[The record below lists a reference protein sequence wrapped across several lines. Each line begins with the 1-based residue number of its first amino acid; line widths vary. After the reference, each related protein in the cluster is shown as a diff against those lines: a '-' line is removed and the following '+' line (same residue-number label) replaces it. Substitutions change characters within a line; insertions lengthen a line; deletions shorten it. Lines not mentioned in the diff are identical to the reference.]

1 MRLEEIEEGERLLA
15 QAQQG
20 TVIEAWD
27 ALEWWLNEKAP
38 ALLAAA
44 KAAASERARADK
56 AEAELAE
63 AKQAALATFREWLA
77 ENGLVVVPREATA
90 SMVMHASLVE
100 VDDIELTP
108 SEYRAAW
115 QAMIAA
121 APDSGLE

>member
-1 MRLEEIEEGERLLA
+1 MRLEEI
-15 QAQQG
+15 Q
-20 TVIEAWD
+20 TD
-27 ALEWWLNEKAP
+27 
-38 ALLAAA
+38 
-44 KAAASERARADK
+44 
-56 AEAELAE
+56 
-63 AKQAALATFREWLA
+63 AALATFREWL
-77 ENGLVVVPREATA
+77 EQNGMVVVPREATT